1 MKMSGR
7 YYIGLATT
15 LHDSAVAIVSDTGEI
30 LFAEAAER
38 RYQVKRSIGC
48 PPDNIAW
55 TEDLVNKY
63 CDGIAEH
70 VITRSW
76 SNNEVRRGSLFYSS
90 GMLRV
95 ILKENIKKNILNIT
109 GILPIAFNNAVFVIK
124 NGIAVAMNAGAS
136 MERVIRNMPGTCNV
150 KNIAYDHH
158 LSHAG
163 LACYGSPF
171 NEAVCWV
178 IDGNGEGGP
187 SSIYKYKNGKIIL
200 LEKQK
205 GPVSLGSFY
214 QGLTFFC
221 GFDPLKG
228 EEWKVMGLAA
238 YGSFSEHLYSLF
250 TSMYYVDGCK
260 IRYRTNKFKAHK
272 TFKSILELVSADWGD
287 LSLKADVAYNG
298 QLAYTQWMNELSSNI
313 HKKYPSDNLILT
325 GGCALNSSYNGE
337 ILDKTPFR
345 DLYVPSAPA
354 DDGNALG
361 GALLAYYAD
370 HPHLESIHKNISP
383 YLGSEITDDQI
394 QRFLRFS
401 GYQKVRKLDVDK
413 YDIAA
418 SLLSEGK
425 IVGWVQGKA
434 EFGPRA
440 LGNRSILADPRK
452 KEIKDIIND
461 RVKFREEFRPFAPS
475 ILHEFGNEYFEHYLE
490 SHYMERTLK
499 FKKEVIGKVPG
510 VVHEDNTGRLQSV
523 KEEWNYELYHLL
535 KAFHNITGIP
545 VLLNTSFN
553 VMGKPII
560 HTIEDAIS
568 TFFTT
573 GLDALIINDHLIEK

>member
-1 MKMSGR
+1 MSGR